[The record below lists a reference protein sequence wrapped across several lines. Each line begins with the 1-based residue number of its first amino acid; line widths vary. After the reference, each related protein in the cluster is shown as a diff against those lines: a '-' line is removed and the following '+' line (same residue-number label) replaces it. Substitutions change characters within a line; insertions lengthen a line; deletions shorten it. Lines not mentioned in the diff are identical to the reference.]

1 LEKSDANINYEGDI
15 MENCNHEACVRKVPI
30 FSELDHQKI
39 NKLNS
44 LVKQRNFKN
53 GELIYL
59 EGEIGKNIYIIES
72 GLVKLYRSNE
82 EGNQYILRLLK
93 EGDFFGELVLF
104 KEEELSSSAEAVGD
118 CTICMLPKDELEK
131 LIKSSPELSY
141 KLLSAISS
149 RLNKTENKL
158 QSLALEDAKEK
169 TMRLLLELAKE
180 SGIKKENGILINLP
194 LSRDGL
200 ANLIGTTQETL
211 SRKLSELQQEKIIS
225 LQGQKKI
232 LIKNA

>member
-1 LEKSDANINYEGDI
+1 
-15 MENCNHEACVRKVPI
+15 VRKVPI
-30 FSELDHQKI
+30 FSDLDNKKI
-39 NKLNS
+39 NKLNN
-44 LVKQRNFKN
+44 LVKQKEFKN

-59 EGEIGKNIYIIES
+59 EGETGKNIYIIES

-82 EGNQYILRLLK
+82 EGY
-93 EGDFFGELVLF
+93 FFGELVLF
-104 KEEELSSSAEAVGD
+104 KEEELSSSAETVGD
-118 CTICMLPKDELEK
+118 CSICMIPKNGLEK

-141 KLLSAISS
+141 KLLSAITS

-180 SGIKKENGILINLP
+180 SGIKKDSGILINLP

-211 SRKLSELQQEKIIS
+211 SRKLSELEQEEFIS
-225 LQGQKKI
+225 MQGQKKI
-232 LIKNA
+232 LIKND

>member
-1 LEKSDANINYEGDI
+1 MPILMIKGDI
-15 MENCNHEACVRKVPI
+15 MGKCNHEACVRKVPI
-30 FSELDHQKI
+30 FSELDNEKI

-44 LVKQRNFKN
+44 LVKQREFKN

-93 EGDFFGELVLF
+93 EGNFFGELVLF
-104 KEEELSSSAEAVGD
+104 KEEKLSSSAEAVGD
-118 CTICMLPKDELEK
+118 CTICMLPKDELEN

-141 KLLSAISS
+141 KLLSAITS

-211 SRKLSELQQEKIIS
+211 SRKLSALQQEGVIS
-225 LQGQKKI
+225 MQGQKKI
-232 LIKNA
+232 VIKNN

>member
-1 LEKSDANINYEGDI
+1 MDS
-15 MENCNHEACVRKVPI
+15 CNHDTCVRKVPI
-30 FSELDHQKI
+30 FSELDNEKI
-39 NKLNS
+39 NKLNN
-44 LVKQRNFKN
+44 LVKQREFKN

-59 EGEIGKNIYIIES
+59 EGETGKNIYIIES
-72 GLVKLYRSNE
+72 GLVKLYRSNK

-93 EGDFFGELVLF
+93 AGDFFGELVLF

-118 CTICMLPKDELEK
+118 CTICMLPKNGLEK

-141 KLLSAISS
+141 KLLSAITS

-211 SRKLSELQQEKIIS
+211 SRKLSELQQENIIS

-232 LIKNA
+232 LIKND

>member
-1 LEKSDANINYEGDI
+1 MDI
-15 MENCNHEACVRKVPI
+15 CNHDACVRKVPI
-30 FSELDHQKI
+30 FSDLDNEII
-39 NKLNS
+39 NKLNN
-44 LVKQRNFKN
+44 LVKKKEFKN
-53 GELIYL
+53 GELIYM
-59 EGEIGKNIYIIES
+59 EEDIGKNLYIIES

-82 EGNQYILRLLK
+82 DGNQYILRLLK

-104 KEEELSSSAEAVGD
+104 KDKKLSSSAEAVGD
-118 CTICMLPKDELEK
+118 CNICLIAKDELEK
-131 LIKSSPELSY
+131 LIKSSQELSY

-169 TMRLLLELAKE
+169 TVRLLLELARE
-180 SGIKKENGILINLP
+180 QGIEKKGGIYVDLP

-211 SRKLSELQQEKIIS
+211 SRKLSELQKEGFIS
-225 LQGQKKI
+225 IQGQKRI
-232 LIKNA
+232 LIKNK

>member
-1 LEKSDANINYEGDI
+1 MPTLMIKGDI
-15 MENCNHEACVRKVPI
+15 MENCNHKACVRKVPI
-30 FSELDHQKI
+30 FSDLDHEKI
-39 NKLNS
+39 NKLNN
-44 LVKQRNFKN
+44 LVKQREFKN

-72 GLVKLYRSNE
+72 GLLKLYRSNE

-118 CTICMLPKDELEK
+118 CTICMLPKDELEN

-141 KLLSAISS
+141 KLLSAITS

-180 SGIKKENGILINLP
+180 SGIKKKNGILINLP

-211 SRKLSELQQEKIIS
+211 SRKLSELQQEEIIS

-232 LIKNA
+232 LIKND

>member
-1 LEKSDANINYEGDI
+1 MAA
-15 MENCNHEACVRKVPI
+15 CNHESCVRKVPI
-30 FSELDHQKI
+30 FSNLDNEKI
-39 NKLNS
+39 TKLNS
-44 LVKQRNFKN
+44 LVKQRKFKN

-59 EGEIGKNIYIIES
+59 EGEVGQNIYIIES

-82 EGNQYILRLLK
+82 AGNQYILRLLK

-118 CTICMLPKDELEK
+118 CTICMLPKDALEK

-141 KLLSAISS
+141 KLLSAITS

-180 SGIKKENGILINLP
+180 SGIKKRNGILVDLP
-194 LSRDGL
+194 LSRAGL

-211 SRKLSELQQEKIIS
+211 SRKLSALQQENVIS
-225 LQGQKKI
+225 IQGQKKI
-232 LIKNA
+232 LIKND

>member
-1 LEKSDANINYEGDI
+1 MEKCE
-15 MENCNHEACVRKVPI
+15 HESCVRKVPI
-30 FSELDHQKI
+30 FSDLDHDKI
-39 NKLNS
+39 AKLNN
-44 LVKQRNFKN
+44 LVKQKKFKK

-59 EGEIGKNIYIIES
+59 EGELGKNIYIIES

-82 EGNQYILRLLK
+82 EGNQYILRLLN

-104 KEEELSSSAEAVGD
+104 KEEKLSSSAEAVGD
-118 CTICMLPKDELEK
+118 CNICLLPKAEIEK

-141 KLLSAISS
+141 KLLSAITS

-169 TMRLLLELAKE
+169 TMRLLLELARE
-180 SGIKKENGILINLP
+180 SGIEKDNGILINLP
-194 LSRDGL
+194 LSREGL

-211 SRKLSELQQEKIIS
+211 SRKLSELQKEGLIL

-232 LIKNA
+232 LIKNN

>member
-1 LEKSDANINYEGDI
+1 MDS
-15 MENCNHEACVRKVPI
+15 CNHDACVRKVPI
-30 FSELDHQKI
+30 FSDLDNEKI

-44 LVKQRNFKN
+44 LVKQREFKN

-93 EGDFFGELVLF
+93 EGNFFGELVLF
-104 KEEELSSSAEAVGD
+104 KEEQLNSSAEAVGD
-118 CTICMLPKDELEK
+118 CSICLLPKNALEK
-131 LIKSSPELSY
+131 LIKSSSELSY
-141 KLLSAISS
+141 KLLSAITS

-211 SRKLSELQQEKIIS
+211 SRKLSELQQEEIIS
-225 LQGQKKI
+225 MQGQKKI
-232 LIKNA
+232 LIKNN

>member
-1 LEKSDANINYEGDI
+1 
-15 MENCNHEACVRKVPI
+15 MRKVPI
-30 FSELDHQKI
+30 FSDLDNKKI
-39 NKLNS
+39 NKLNN
-44 LVKQRNFKN
+44 LVKQKEFKN

-59 EGEIGKNIYIIES
+59 EGETGKNIYIIES

-82 EGNQYILRLLK
+82 EGY
-93 EGDFFGELVLF
+93 FFGELVLF
-104 KEEELSSSAEAVGD
+104 KEEELSSSAETVGD
-118 CTICMLPKDELEK
+118 CSICMIPKNGLEK

-141 KLLSAISS
+141 KLLSAITS

-180 SGIKKENGILINLP
+180 SGIKKDSGILINLP

-211 SRKLSELQQEKIIS
+211 SRKLSELEQEEFIS
-225 LQGQKKI
+225 MQGQKKI
-232 LIKNA
+232 LIKND

>member
-1 LEKSDANINYEGDI
+1 MAS
-15 MENCNHEACVRKVPI
+15 CNHDSCVRKVPI
-30 FSELDHQKI
+30 FSDLDNEKI
-39 NKLNS
+39 TKLNS
-44 LVKQRNFKN
+44 LVKNREFKN

-59 EGEIGKNIYIIES
+59 EGEVGENIYIIES

-82 EGNQYILRLLK
+82 AGNQYILRLLK

-104 KEEELSSSAEAVGD
+104 KEEKLSSSAEAVGD
-118 CTICMLPKDELEK
+118 CSICLIAKDELEK
-131 LIKSSPELSY
+131 LIKSSPELSH
-141 KLLSAISS
+141 KLLSAITS

-169 TMRLLLELAKE
+169 TMRLLLELVKE
-180 SGIKKENGILINLP
+180 NGIKKENGILINLP

-211 SRKLSELQQEKIIS
+211 SRKLSELQNEGVIS
-225 LQGQKKI
+225 IQGQKKI
-232 LIKNA
+232 LIKSDNH

>member
-1 LEKSDANINYEGDI
+1 
-15 MENCNHEACVRKVPI
+15 MESCNHEACVSKVPI
-30 FSELDHQKI
+30 FSDLDSEKI
-39 NKLNS
+39 SKLNN
-44 LVKQRNFKN
+44 LVKSREFKN

-59 EGEIGKNIYIIES
+59 EGEIGENIYIIES

-93 EGDFFGELVLF
+93 EGNFFGELVLF
-104 KEEELSSSAEAVGD
+104 KEEKLSSSAEAVGD
-118 CTICMLPKDELEK
+118 CSICLLPKNELEE
-131 LIKSSPELSY
+131 LIKSSSELSY
-141 KLLSAISS
+141 KLLSAITS

-169 TMRLLLELAKE
+169 TMRLLLELAQE
-180 SGIKKENGILINLP
+180 SGIEKDNGILINLP

-211 SRKLSELQQEKIIS
+211 SRKLSELQQERLIS
-225 LQGQKKI
+225 MQGQKKI
-232 LIKNA
+232 LIKND

>member
-1 LEKSDANINYEGDI
+1 MDS
-15 MENCNHEACVRKVPI
+15 CNHDACVRKVPI
-30 FSELDHQKI
+30 FSELDNEKI
-39 NKLNS
+39 NRLNS
-44 LVKQRNFKN
+44 LVKQREFKN

-59 EGEIGKNIYIIES
+59 EGETGKNIYIIES
-72 GLVKLYRSNE
+72 GLVKLYRSNK

-93 EGDFFGELVLF
+93 AGDFFGELVLF

-118 CTICMLPKDELEK
+118 CTICMLPKNGLEK

-141 KLLSAISS
+141 KLLSAITS

-180 SGIKKENGILINLP
+180 SGIKKESGILINLP

-211 SRKLSELQQEKIIS
+211 SRKLSELQQENIIS

-232 LIKNA
+232 LIKND

>member
-1 LEKSDANINYEGDI
+1 
-15 MENCNHEACVRKVPI
+15 MESCSHEACVRKVPI
-30 FSELDHQKI
+30 FYDLDNGKI

-44 LVKQRNFKN
+44 LVKQREFKN

-59 EGEIGKNIYIIES
+59 EGEVGENIYIIES
-72 GLVKLYRSNE
+72 GLVKLYRSSE
-82 EGNQYILRLLK
+82 DGNKYILRLLK

-104 KEEELSSSAEAVGD
+104 KEEQLSSSAEAVGD
-118 CTICMLPKDELEK
+118 CTICMLPKNELEK
-131 LIKSSPELSY
+131 LIKSSSELSY
-141 KLLSAISS
+141 KLLSAITS

-180 SGIKKENGILINLP
+180 SGIKKESGILINLP

-211 SRKLSELQQEKIIS
+211 SRKLSELQQEGIIS
-225 LQGQKKI
+225 IQGQKKI
-232 LIKNA
+232 LIKND

>member
-1 LEKSDANINYEGDI
+1 MDSCK
-15 MENCNHEACVRKVPI
+15 HEACVRKVPI
-30 FSELDHQKI
+30 FSDLDNEKI

-44 LVKQRNFKN
+44 LVKQRKFKN

-104 KEEELSSSAEAVGD
+104 KEEQLSSSAEAVGD

-141 KLLSAISS
+141 KLLSAITS

-211 SRKLSELQQEKIIS
+211 SRKLSALQQEGLIS
-225 LQGQKKI
+225 IQGQKKI
-232 LIKNA
+232 LIKND

>member
-1 LEKSDANINYEGDI
+1 
-15 MENCNHEACVRKVPI
+15 MENCEHEACVKKVPI
-30 FSELDHQKI
+30 FSDLEQEKI
-39 NKLNS
+39 NKLNN
-44 LVKQRNFKN
+44 LVKQKEFKK

-82 EGNQYILRLLK
+82 AGNQYILRLLK

-104 KEEELSSSAEAVGD
+104 KKEKLSSSAEAVSD
-118 CTICMLPKDELEK
+118 CTICFLPKDKLED

-141 KLLSAISS
+141 KILSAITS
-149 RLNKTENKL
+149 RLNKTETKL

-180 SGIKKENGILINLP
+180 SGINKKDGVLVNLP

-211 SRKLSELQQEKIIS
+211 SRKLSELQQENVIS
-225 LQGQKKI
+225 IQGQKKI
-232 LIKNA
+232 LIKNV